1 MKGGRVWQ
9 RTTVYVLGQPA
20 GEYGTVQMQGSRGY
34 GIVLPFRLTA
44 AYRR

>member
-20 GEYGTVQMQGSRGY
+20 GEYGIVQMRAVVG
-34 GIVLPFRLTA
+34 TA
-44 AYRR
+44 SCSLSA